1 MAGLKRI
8 AYDKVIASTSLAD
21 QAPAL
26 MATVRHNNAL
36 RAAPLCCAARA
47 TIQPT
52 VAEPFVP
59 ISAWICRR
67 AMMTLAIAFILV
79 KSVTASSPTAVELLT
94 TGMSALIPQPTH
106 VADIVPT
113 NAAHQTSASSVD
125 SQCGIWLAPSTIE
138 GAGIGMFA
146 GVDFAEGQDLILGGD
161 SVIAISDLALH
172 NTNKGFKETFV
183 WEEYTW
189 IGRSLNM
196 GYEGYESV
204 EAASEGFGAAVNC
217 FMGLVNVNGRTPT
230 LTDLGLHRSKDP
242 GAGASTQF
250 HQRKAV
256 AKHPIAAGAELFV
269 SCTWLAWYYRT
280 DRQTVR
286 SHLFHRRRR

>member
-1 MAGLKRI
+1 MVQLNNMLPI
-8 AYDKVIASTSLAD
+8 ARFTCTASAS
-21 QAPAL
+21 
-26 MATVRHNNAL
+26 N
-36 RAAPLCCAARA
+36 C
-47 TIQPT
+47 QPT
-52 VAEPFVP
+52 VAAAFVQ
-59 ISAWICRR
+59 ISAWNSSRD
-67 AMMTLAIAFILV
+67 MMRLVIALAVIEF
-79 KSVTASSPTAVELLT
+79 VTASSPTAVDLST
-94 TGMSALIPQPTH
+94 TGMIALVPQTTH
-106 VADIVPT
+106 IADVVPT
-113 NAAHQTSASSVD
+113 NAAQQTSTSSVD

-146 GVDFAEGQDLILGGD
+146 GVDFAEGQELILGGD

-172 NTNKGFKETFV
+172 NTNKGFNETFV

-269 SCTWLAWYYRT
+269 NCTC
-280 DRQTVR
+280 
-286 SHLFHRRRR
+286 

>member
-1 MAGLKRI
+1 MALTRI
-8 AYDKVIASTSLAD
+8 AYSKGIATTSLTD
-21 QAPAL
+21 QAADPTPTFQL
-26 MATVRHNNAL
+26 NNAL
-36 RAAPLCCAARA
+36 SMVPSSCTASA
-47 TIQPT
+47 TICHPT
-52 VAEPFVP
+52 VQT
-59 ISAWICRR
+59 SAWNSRR
-67 AMMTLAIAFILV
+67 AMTRLVIALTVIE
-79 KSVTASSPTAVELLT
+79 SVASSSPTVVDLLT
-94 TGMSALIPQPTH
+94 TEMSALVPHPTH
-106 VADIVPT
+106 TADVVPT
-113 NAAHQTSASSVD
+113 NAGHQTSRSSVD

-146 GVDFAEGQDLILGGD
+146 GVDFAEGQELILGGD
-161 SVIAISDLALH
+161 SVIAISDLAIH
-172 NTNKGFKETFV
+172 NTNKGYKEAFV

-269 SCTWLAWYYRT
+269 NCKC
-280 DRQTVR
+280 
-286 SHLFHRRRR
+286 